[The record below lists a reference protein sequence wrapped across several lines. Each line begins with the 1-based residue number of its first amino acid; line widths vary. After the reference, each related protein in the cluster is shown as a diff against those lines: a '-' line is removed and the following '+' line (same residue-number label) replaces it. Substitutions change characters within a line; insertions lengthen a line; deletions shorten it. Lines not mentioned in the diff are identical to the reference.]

1 MLIET
6 AKIQAK
12 GGMPISYKDV
22 TKLKSP
28 GGIFLTLFKENNR
41 IKKKTKKEIIRKD
54 RKKRREEKR
63 IAKFNQKFEESFNLG

>member
-1 MLIET
+1 MLLET

-12 GGMPISYKDV
+12 GGVPISKKNK

-28 GGIFLTLFKENNR
+28 GGIFLKLFKQNCK

-63 IAKFNQKFEESFNLG
+63 MAKFNQKFEELFNLG